1 MAAPTEGVSRKWLQE
16 PLQEKRIWK
25 KVNSA
30 QPKLVLKKY
39 EKLCLFLFGSQIY
52 VKLCAI
58 KFHSKSAV
66 FGILY
71 HQLIYKYVYFI
82 LLRTIQIY
90 HLHNYAIMQPYAPGP
105 L

>member
-30 QPKLVLKKY
+30 QPKFVLKKY

-52 VKLCAI
+52 VK
-58 KFHSKSAV
+58 
-66 FGILY
+66 
-71 HQLIYKYVYFI
+71 FI
-82 LLRTIQIY
+82 
-90 HLHNYAIMQPYAPGP
+90 
-105 L
+105 